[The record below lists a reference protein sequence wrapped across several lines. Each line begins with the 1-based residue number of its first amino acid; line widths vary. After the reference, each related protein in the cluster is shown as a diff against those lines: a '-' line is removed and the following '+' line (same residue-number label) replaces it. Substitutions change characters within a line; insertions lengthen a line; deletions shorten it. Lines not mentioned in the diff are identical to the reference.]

1 MMMILMFSFYG
12 YYSSRLSGQKMQTM
26 KMDKPRWFDQ
36 AERLISK
43 MGSKLSL
50 LREKTWESSDI
61 TTNMIGLLVAA
72 F

>member
-1 MMMILMFSFYG
+1 
-12 YYSSRLSGQKMQTM
+12 MQTM